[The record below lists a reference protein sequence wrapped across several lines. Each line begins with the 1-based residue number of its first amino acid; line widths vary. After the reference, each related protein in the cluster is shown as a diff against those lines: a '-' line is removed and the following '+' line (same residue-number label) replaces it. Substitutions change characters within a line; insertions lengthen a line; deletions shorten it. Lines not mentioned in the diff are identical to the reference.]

1 MMRRNV
7 VERHRLYRC
16 EILKARTSPL
26 YHDSR
31 TANDKAGDIGMISGF
46 SVSNYFIVLE
56 VGLKKLDN
64 VNCLADMQVVFRTA
78 VRGKCTLSCRKF
90 RVAVRYAVICV
101 LHLSYLV
108 ISDDLT
114 S

>member
-1 MMRRNV
+1 MTAGLRMIRR
-7 VERHRLYRC
+7 
-16 EILKARTSPL
+16 
-26 YHDSR
+26 
-31 TANDKAGDIGMISGF
+31 GDIGMISGF
-46 SVSNYFIVLE
+46 SVSNYSIGLE

-64 VNCLADMQVVFRTA
+64 VNCLADMQVGFRTA
-78 VRGKCTLSCRKF
+78 MRGKCLLSCRKF
-90 RVAVRYAVICV
+90 RIVVRYAVICV